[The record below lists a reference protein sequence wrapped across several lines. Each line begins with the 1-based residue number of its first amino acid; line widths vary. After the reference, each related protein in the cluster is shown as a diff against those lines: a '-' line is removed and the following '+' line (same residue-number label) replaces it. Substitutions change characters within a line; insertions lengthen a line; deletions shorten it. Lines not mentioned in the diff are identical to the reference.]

1 MEMRLDKVTRMLSLG
16 FKKVYSL
23 VLSDQGLYIIRTGN
37 VGALA
42 HYQVGGV
49 LNQAIVGGITNAFV
63 KELEAGEKRLSST
76 PLDQLV
82 KEKDNAFVAL
92 SEIQSVAVKPGKTI
106 EMKLKT
112 SKGDFTFV
120 FTHTPA
126 EQVQALERALKQGKA
141 V

>member
-1 MEMRLDKVTRMLSLG
+1 MQMRLDKVTRMLSLG

-42 HYQVGGV
+42 HYKVGGV
-49 LNQAIVGGITNAFV
+49 LDQAIVSGITNAFAR
-63 KELEAGEKRLSST
+63 ELEAGETRLSNT
-76 PLDQLV
+76 PLDQLA
-82 KEKDNAFVAL
+82 KEKDNVFVAL
-92 SEIQSVAVKPGKTI
+92 SEIRNVEVKPGKTL

-112 SKGDFTFV
+112 LKGDFALV

-126 EQVQALERALKQGKA
+126 EQVQELERALKQGKGA
-141 V
+141 